1 VAALFTRDEIRAALE
16 EIARILDRRRV
27 RARIF
32 VVGGAAMALAYYD
45 RAATKDVDALFAP
58 ADLVAKAA
66 DAVGQARG
74 YPSGWLNDAVKVFM
88 PVHGEQ
94 VHQPVL
100 EVGSVSVS
108 VAAPDLLLAMKLRA
122 ARGRRDLE
130 DIAVLVGAC
139 GLTSVD
145 EAKAIFEAFFPEHDL
160 SVRALGALE
169 AALETP

>member
-1 VAALFTRDEIRAALE
+1 
-16 EIARILDRRRV
+16 
-27 RARIF
+27 
-32 VVGGAAMALAYYD
+32 
-45 RAATKDVDALFAP
+45 
-58 ADLVAKAA
+58 
-66 DAVGQARG
+66 
-74 YPSGWLNDAVKVFM
+74 
-88 PVHGEQ
+88 
-94 VHQPVL
+94 
-100 EVGSVSVS
+100 
-108 VAAPDLLLAMKLRA
+108 MKLRA